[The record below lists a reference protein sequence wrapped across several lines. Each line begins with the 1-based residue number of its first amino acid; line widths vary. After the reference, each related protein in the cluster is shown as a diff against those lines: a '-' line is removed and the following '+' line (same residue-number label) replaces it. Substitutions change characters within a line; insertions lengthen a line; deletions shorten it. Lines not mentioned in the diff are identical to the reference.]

1 MADWPQILI
10 DFTMVTAGTHTD
22 GSMPLVFIIFFLLLL
37 FYSTTDPKD
46 KLASIPS
53 QCEQRYAFIGSLA

>member
-1 MADWPQILI
+1 
-10 DFTMVTAGTHTD
+10 MVTAGTHTD
-22 GSMPLVFIIFFLLLL
+22 GSMPLVFILFFLLLL

-53 QCEQRYAFIGSLA
+53 QREQRYAFIESLA